1 MFRKLAHTYSNL
13 NYRQGKKQI
22 SYGDVISY
30 FDAELTAGGVFY
42 VLPLRYRP
50 DFHLAVMD
58 ITDAVP
64 PHTDSEINC
73 TINFYVETEPCVTKF
88 YRSEGNSVTLKIPDQ
103 TNGRIYDKDNLV
115 CTGEFMAKSGDAYL
129 LDVTK
134 IHAVQPLFGL
144 NKRTAITL
152 CTDKYDYDQVSEM
165 LYETGN

>member
-1 MFRKLAHTYSNL
+1 MFRKLANTFSNL
-13 NYRQGKKQI
+13 DYKQGKKQV

-42 VLPLRYRP
+42 TLPLRYRP

-58 ITDAVP
+58 INNAVP
-64 PHTDSEINC
+64 PHTDSEIKC
-73 TINFYVETEPCVTKF
+73 TINFYVETEPCITKF
-88 YRSEGNSVTLKIPDQ
+88 YRSEGEPIPRQIENQ
-103 TNGRIYDKDNLV
+103 TTGYIYEKSNLV
-115 CTGEFMAKSGDAYL
+115 CTGEFVAKAGEAYL

-134 IHAVQPLFGL
+134 IHSVDPLYDL
-144 NKRTAITL
+144 KKRTAITL